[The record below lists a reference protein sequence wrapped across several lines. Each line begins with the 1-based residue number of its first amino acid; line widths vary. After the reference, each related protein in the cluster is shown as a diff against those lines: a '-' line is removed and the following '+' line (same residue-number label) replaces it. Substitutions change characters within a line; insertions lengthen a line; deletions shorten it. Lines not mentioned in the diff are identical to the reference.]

1 MKKQMIG
8 MVGVAFWV
16 GAKCGLLTDTE
27 QQSKNSK
34 APLNVRVGPGWR
46 SESLGGSL
54 WTHVSVE
61 RIC

>member
-1 MKKQMIG
+1 MKKQMIE

-34 APLNVRVGPGWR
+34 DLLNGRVGPGWR
-46 SESLGGSL
+46 SEKFRRV
-54 WTHVSVE
+54 TVDARV
-61 RIC
+61 R